1 METFFVLTPESKL
14 INHGVNYKRKL
25 GNHTEPILF
34 PRPLPDVESK
44 NETGIW
50 GKRWTSSKQCCMFSV
65 ISIHWGC
72 QFRDRSWTSISL
84 VTYLDC
90 VTNETLSKANF
101 VSRVSRDGEKRS
113 NNKFIWKQTNK
124 QRKKKYGSWACPGVE
139 PGTSRTLSDNHA
151 TRPTGQAQHISYNYT
166 ISLIITCH
174 SIKKID
180 WHGAG
185 LFSLKKGFPRLM
197 KRFYLVSCFTLIVTT
212 FSFSIKSHE
221 APTAFRSK
229 ISEKLKELFSLHLC
243 YYSSFIK
250 KNSSEGS
257 FSFF

>member
-1 METFFVLTPESKL
+1 MNIIKA
-14 INHGVNYKRKL
+14 
-25 GNHTEPILF
+25 
-34 PRPLPDVESK
+34 
-44 NETGIW
+44 
-50 GKRWTSSKQCCMFSV
+50 KQCCMFSV

-72 QFRDRSWTSISL
+72 FRGSKLNQYFARHVFGLRGEWNFEQGQF
-84 VTYLDC
+84 C
-90 VTNETLSKANF
+90 FKGLSGWK
-101 VSRVSRDGEKRS
+101 EK
-113 NNKFIWKQTNK
+113 KQK
-124 QRKKKYGSWACPGVE
+124 QIYFKTDKEIKHGSWACPGVE
-139 PGTSRTLSDNHA
+139 PGTSRTLSENHA
-151 TRPTGQAQHISYNYT
+151 TRPTGQAWHIKYNYT

-229 ISEKLKELFSLHLC
+229 ISEKLKELFSLQLC

-250 KNSSEGS
+250 KNSSDGS